1 MKSSAVNLQHVEK
14 PKKETVRIDLLGDQ
28 FTLIKRGA
36 DDPEAL
42 KEAFA
47 KARKIMATLPP
58 ANVDTVAAVR
68 KHRRRLKA

>member
-1 MKSSAVNLQHVEK
+1 MKSSAVSLQQVGK
-14 PKKETVRIDLLGDQ
+14 PKKETVRIDLLRDQ

-42 KEAFA
+42 KKAFA
-47 KARKIMATLPP
+47 KTRKIMATLTA

-68 KHRRRLKA
+68 RHRRRLSA